1 MANAGPN
8 TNGSQFFITT
18 VPCPHLDGK
27 HVVFGEVIGGMELV
41 RQIENQPTDAK
52 DKPLRDCVVIG
63 CGEIKERRVSPSG
76 SAEQRGHHGHHRHRH
91 HHHRHHEHRSESE
104 PKEPEEPEE
113 PKEPK
118 EPEKSRELEEPEKA
132 DKEEDEKRG
141 EQTMATN
148 AVSISFRFRFIVERR
163 KREAVEFFGCFEVSL
178 LSSCTCNA
186 SLVI

>member
-1 MANAGPN
+1 
-8 TNGSQFFITT
+8 
-18 VPCPHLDGK
+18 
-27 HVVFGEVIGGMELV
+27 MELV

-63 CGEIKERRVSPSG
+63 CGEIKERRASPSG

-104 PKEPEEPEE
+104 PEAPEAPEEPEE
-113 PKEPK
+113 P
-118 EPEKSRELEEPEKA
+118 EKKA
-132 DKEEDEKRG
+132 DKEEDVDEKRG

-178 LSSCTCNA
+178 LSSCMCNA

>member
-1 MANAGPN
+1 
-8 TNGSQFFITT
+8 
-18 VPCPHLDGK
+18 
-27 HVVFGEVIGGMELV
+27 MELV

-63 CGEIKERRVSPSG
+63 CGEIKERRASPSG

-104 PKEPEEPEE
+104 PKEP
-113 PKEPK
+113 K
-118 EPEKSRELEEPEKA
+118 EPEKKA
-132 DKEEDEKRG
+132 DKEEDVDEKRG

>member
-63 CGEIKERRVSPSG
+63 CGEIKERRASPSG

-104 PKEPEEPEE
+104 PKEP
-113 PKEPK
+113 K
-118 EPEKSRELEEPEKA
+118 EPEKKA
-132 DKEEDEKRG
+132 DKEEDDDEKRG

>member
-104 PKEPEEPEE
+104 PEEPE
-113 PKEPK
+113 
-118 EPEKSRELEEPEKA
+118 EPEKSRELEDPKEPEKKA

-178 LSSCTCNA
+178 LSSCMCNA

>member
-63 CGEIKERRVSPSG
+63 CGEIKERRASPSG

-104 PKEPEEPEE
+104 PKEP
-113 PKEPK
+113 K
-118 EPEKSRELEEPEKA
+118 EPEKKA

-148 AVSISFRFRFIVERR
+148 AVSISFRFRFIVERW

>member
-63 CGEIKERRVSPSG
+63 CGEIKERRASPSG

-104 PKEPEEPEE
+104 PKEP
-113 PKEPK
+113 K
-118 EPEKSRELEEPEKA
+118 EPEKKA
-132 DKEEDEKRG
+132 DKEEDVDEKRG

>member
-1 MANAGPN
+1 
-8 TNGSQFFITT
+8 
-18 VPCPHLDGK
+18 
-27 HVVFGEVIGGMELV
+27 MELV

-63 CGEIKERRVSPSG
+63 CGEIKERRASPSG

-104 PKEPEEPEE
+104 PKEP
-113 PKEPK
+113 K
-118 EPEKSRELEEPEKA
+118 EPEKKA

>member
-63 CGEIKERRVSPSG
+63 CGEIKERRTSPSG

-104 PKEPEEPEE
+104 PKEPEEPE
-113 PKEPK
+113 
-118 EPEKSRELEEPEKA
+118 KSRELEEPKEPEKKA
-132 DKEEDEKRG
+132 DKEDDEKRG

-148 AVSISFRFRFIVERR
+148 AVSISIRFRFIVERR